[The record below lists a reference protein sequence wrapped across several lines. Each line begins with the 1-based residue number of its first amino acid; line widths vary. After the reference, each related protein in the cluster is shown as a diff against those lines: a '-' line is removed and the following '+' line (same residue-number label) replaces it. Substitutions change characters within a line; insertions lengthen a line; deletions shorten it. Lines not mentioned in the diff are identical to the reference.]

1 MIKKDYKII
10 KRIINIKP
18 PSTFSKCRSRTKDN
32 STSLKTLSKDK
43 DTRRS
48 KERSVHLREPNK
60 EKDHRVWTPL
70 NATNLLNKQPS
81 RLNWMSIEG
90 VLLK

>member
-18 PSTFSKCRSRTKDN
+18 PSTFSKCRSKTRDN
-32 STSLKTLSKDK
+32 STNLKTLSKDK
-43 DTRRS
+43 DTPRS
-48 KERSVHLREPNK
+48 KERSVHLRVLSK
-60 EKDHRVWTPL
+60 EKDHKVWTPL
-70 NATNLLNKQPS
+70 NATNLLNRHLSK
-81 RLNWMSIEG
+81 LNWMSIEG